1 MRKRKKKEA
10 YEVREEY
17 EGEPGESKFFI
28 RINESVDFNTEQD
41 GKIIDSNVT
50 GKLSVINNGSKNR
63 IWDIDVELENIDKT
77 SLKSVVHHIPELA
90 PKQEWSEE
98 YDIKISAKEEPP
110 VKIMEFIDAFPAT
123 EEESH
128 TFILDKDS
136 KGNVTNFKI
145 TLENTSDSTVSDI
158 ILTKEISDDFRDV
171 KISSEGKGRARYD
184 DDKITWRINEIEPNE
199 TTELS
204 FNVKVYPTEI
214 KTYSSGEMNIKYV
227 LESGTYSGLKTRN
240 IDGLSEDIYYL
251 ERDERDQ
258 EPDVWDCRFSF
269 ENRSEFPMR
278 LLKFIFVFGDENT
291 EFETVSEDPDVVV
304 NPKQEWTSDSW
315 DVTSEDEPTCSEYV
329 LYTVEPK
336 IEEVLSMSSTIQPID
351 LKVLALEGTK
361 EFSLNELKSY
371 RKTTLNVSI
380 DVVTRGKAPID
391 IIHME
396 DTIPT
401 DFSNPEKE
409 DFEIKIEGKAIP
421 DDDFSFTFEPSGED
435 ISIERKMHIE
445 IKDVLENI
453 GELDDETSIVAKYPL
468 KAVTP
473 ARDARYDAP
482 VLFQAYI
489 KDSNVPIE
497 TYIEPE
503 PITVVHERRRT
514 RIGKAIRP
522 GTEVG
527 IYNILLLYQN
537 RGDSVKTEVKISD
550 FVPNTFA
557 VLESDTEYE
566 EDSEKEGSRLTWKIE
581 EINPGEEVEIN
592 YSIQGEGDDYSLK
605 NIEARAFK

>member
-1 MRKRKKKEA
+1 MRKRKKKET
-10 YEVREEY
+10 YEMREEY
-17 EGEPGESKFFI
+17 KGEPGESKFFI
-28 RINESVDFNTEQD
+28 RINESVDFNTEHD

-50 GKLSVINNGSKNR
+50 GKLSVMNNGSKNR

-184 DDKITWRINEIEPNE
+184 DDKITWIINEIEPNE

-269 ENRSEFPMR
+269 KNRSEFPMR

-291 EFETVSEDPDVVV
+291 EFETVLEDPDVVV
-304 NPKQEWTSDSW
+304 NAKQEWTSDLW
-315 DVTSEDEPTCSEYV
+315 DITSEDEPTCSEYI

-336 IEEVLSMSSTIQPID
+336 IEEILSMSSTIQPID

-371 RKTTLNVSI
+371 RKTTLDVSI

-409 DFEIKIEGKAIP
+409 DFEIKIEGRQFRMMIIHLHSNRLAR
-421 DDDFSFTFEPSGED
+421 TF
-435 ISIERKMHIE
+435 R
-445 IKDVLENI
+445 
-453 GELDDETSIVAKYPL
+453 
-468 KAVTP
+468 
-473 ARDARYDAP
+473 
-482 VLFQAYI
+482 
-489 KDSNVPIE
+489 
-497 TYIEPE
+497 
-503 PITVVHERRRT
+503 
-514 RIGKAIRP
+514 
-522 GTEVG
+522 
-527 IYNILLLYQN
+527 
-537 RGDSVKTEVKISD
+537 
-550 FVPNTFA
+550 
-557 VLESDTEYE
+557 
-566 EDSEKEGSRLTWKIE
+566 EKGRCI
-581 EINPGEEVEIN
+581 
-592 YSIQGEGDDYSLK
+592 
-605 NIEARAFK
+605 